1 MTKYVVT
8 GACVTH
14 VPAAGP
20 DGPLLVTLYQG
31 APLPEGVPADRVKHL
46 LDSNLI
52 AKADSA
58 DEVMAEQQKNAG
70 QGDGGSEDPK
80 PLNGRS
86 SKADLVAHAVANGMS
101 EEDANAMSRD
111 DLLNMYVRK
120 PGE

>member
-8 GACVTH
+8 GACITH

-46 LDSNLI
+46 LDNNLI
-52 AKADSA
+52 AKVGDVGEA
-58 DEVMAEQQKNAG
+58 MAEQQDNSG

-101 EEDANAMSRD
+101 QEDAEAMSRD
-111 DLLNMYVRK
+111 DLLGMYVRK
-120 PGE
+120 